1 MKKVYHFCMNM
12 VYTEYMA
19 DKSSRYLL
27 NLENALKVKLEKEAK
42 KNRRSLSA
50 EIQHRLE
57 LSLKGEA

>member
-1 MKKVYHFCMNM
+1 MNM